1 MSAIAAAHG
10 KPSFL
15 EQVHA
20 LTIPLIDAAPLFGA
34 DSPARR
40 AADAAIIAAAAEVG
54 FMAVTGLDAHVP
66 LGPAARAALLRIFDL
81 PEAETRRL
89 WRRKF
94 APDHANVYRGWFALQ
109 DGVPT
114 YKEGIDMGPDL
125 VRPAAASDDPL
136 LEPTPLPPEAALP
149 SWRAAAAAYYRGM
162 EAAGRA
168 IMRALARALGL
179 YERFFDDSFA
189 GGISTLRL
197 IRYPQRTAQSMAGI
211 SEDALWVIEGGR
223 RLPMIGAPHVDSGL
237 VTLLAQD
244 GVEGLQARAPD
255 GAWLTVPPTEGT
267 LAVNFGKLLQRWT
280 GGRIRATEHRVIG
293 TGRERRSIPFFY
305 EPRPDAVIAPLPLP
319 DAPSFAP
326 FLYGDHLWESM
337 TRFVEFRGLEGLR
350 PPRGAAAA

>member
-1 MSAIAAAHG
+1 MA
-10 KPSFL
+10 
-15 EQVHA
+15 
-20 LTIPLIDAAPLFGA
+20 IPLIDAAPLFGP

-40 AADAAIIAAAAEVG
+40 AADAAIVAAAAEVG

-81 PEAETRRL
+81 PETETRRL

-109 DGVPT
+109 NGVPT
-114 YKEGIDMGPDL
+114 YKEGIDIGPDL
-125 VRPAAASDDPL
+125 VRPSAPSADPL
-136 LEPTPLPPEAALP
+136 MEPTPLPPEVALP
-149 SWRAAAAAYYRGM
+149 GWRSAAAAYYRGM
-162 EAAGRA
+162 EATGRA
-168 IMRALARALGL
+168 VMRALARGL
-179 YERFFDDSFA
+179 DLDERFFDDAFA

-197 IRYPQRTAQSMAGI
+197 IRYPQRTAQSMEGI
-211 SEDALWVIEGGR
+211 SEDALWVIDHGR
-223 RLPMIGAPHVDSGL
+223 RVPITGAPHVDSGL

-244 GVEGLQARAPD
+244 GVEGLQARGPD
-255 GAWLTVPPTEGT
+255 GVWLTVPPAEGT

-280 GGRIRATEHRVIG
+280 GGRIKATEHRVVG

-305 EPRPDAVIAPLPLP
+305 EPRADVVIAPLPLP
-319 DAPSFAP
+319 GAPSFAP

-350 PPRGAAAA
+350 PARGVAA